1 MQILKRSKTF
11 HKRKGVISKVIL
23 NQTDKHE
30 VIYGARAL
38 NKRFPKWL
46 DKPTQDYDIYSK
58 TPRKDAIQTEKALD
72 KRFKGDHFYTEPA
85 QHKGTWKVKA
95 HTNKE
100 GYADYTKPKGKIPY
114 DTIGGKNYVKLSYV
128 KKTIKKTL
136 KDKES
141 AYRHAKDRDA
151 LNRINIYEQGKT
163 RKRKTKRKTP
173 MFRMRF

>member
-1 MQILKRSKTF
+1 MTTLKRSRTF

-23 NQTDKHE
+23 SQTDKHE
-30 VIYGARAL
+30 IIYGARAL

-58 TPRKDAIQTEKALD
+58 TPRKDAKQVERALD

-95 HTNKE
+95 HANQE
-100 GYADYTKPKGKIPY
+100 GYADYTKPEGKIPY
-114 DTIGGKNYVKLSYV
+114 KTIGGKNYVALSHV
-128 KKTIKKTL
+128 KKNIKKTL

-151 LNRINIYEQGKT
+151 LNRINLYEQIK
-163 RKRKTKRKTP
+163 KKKKSVKRKTP
-173 MFRMRF
+173 MFSMRF